1 MTAETHFEEE
11 WLMETIQNDILSL
24 LHHSDPDLSN
34 NASLMNP
41 DTCGGSH
48 ETVQLCQELLNAVQS
63 RKSAAFPDSDSVEE
77 STADHENFIR
87 TNIPAYSNKTG
98 SAALNVRQVLG
109 NLPSSTTSKLA
120 PLFTNLMSDR
130 VDVADLL
137 PATQDDVANEDAMG
151 KMAITLTKQAFL
163 AAELYVEL
171 IGMPGAWGAG
181 LINVGTLSGLSA
193 LLRRW
198 KLECCGNQEAGE
210 DDIFALEGNRKRK
223 PSKDSKTN
231 TTKRSKEKKS
241 TVVIDIED
249 STDDEESTDSLIIE
263 DEDAGFSAVLSK
275 RDLVMGGLCVSRA
288 LARAQVGKEFVAWSC
303 EAREAYVD
311 SAVTALLT
319 AGAMTAPATKT
330 AKVSKDPELDA
341 LRRSVPPLLSVT
353 LKRCFVDPSADSV
366 SDDDNEG
373 INSEYER
380 AERNHE
386 TIVAILRGLF
396 PSFVLQMELPKGQ
409 KGKEAAHA
417 LAVSTLEGITELV
430 AKQYELSSALASVST
445 TLKTPSKLRTPGTE
459 KSSTNTTMPGMSH
472 SSRKKRVSFFGDLS
486 DVVSPEKVVPPT
498 LKLTSTPMRNRALVS
513 TGLTPTHGRDRPR
526 PVLSAV
532 LGLLQKLAT
541 FKGLDRTN
549 IRNHII
555 NTLCKALPCLPL
567 LERTCFLHF
576 LIHLCHSKV
585 SVHRLMCVD
594 LVGRILSKPWL
605 WNEHSAQTVSPI
617 LGKSPTTM
625 TPSTRASFSPI
636 VECSTE
642 NMPLALMSI
651 LEGRLTDRTPAVRA
665 RTAYAISEML
675 ETVSEEDVKEVG
687 INPTSEFVSSLEL
700 ASNGL
705 ARKLRKRAALDEGA
719 TVRKAAVNAFVG
731 LVEFDKGMHSLCSEA
746 DITMLSDLCSDSSVA
761 VRKAAADGLT
771 SLLLCFSRAEGS
783 FRDIVYVLEE
793 KWPSAIMPM
802 VGDIEATCVA
812 KAVDLFYQTTIE
824 PLVGTDV
831 EDLTSDV
838 SLSPECLS
846 AWHLL
851 ARVSERSVQEGAAR
865 GEFGALRTLVGKLA
879 ELYDGETLQ
888 RLLLATREVA
898 IRSLE
903 DLACT
908 LNRRQESQLKGSWCM
923 LEALADQ
930 DKKPVDLSKLTRKRS
945 FSLGFLST
953 SLDKLFCSF
962 QANEFDHSGMTHSA
976 MKSCI
981 KVISKWSPHLHVED
995 TQHLLDRIKVSL
1007 RKFELPTDVVGSAI
1021 TAVVAL
1027 TNRVSGDNTKQ
1038 ECSAWILELNK
1049 SCEDSIARFVA
1060 LSDQSLNEGTELV
1073 RALFTVGELSMI
1085 GFKADEDT
1093 FSSGVASQKNLGS
1106 SSDDPV
1112 AGMYEPPSDRLLSL
1126 VQAMLAKKLPKYDVA
1141 TPESVRA
1148 HAFLTLGKFCLR
1160 NESLAKSSLTILARE
1175 LHKSE
1180 SDMHPSV
1187 QSNALL
1193 VLGDLCVR
1201 YTNLVDRY
1209 LPVMARCLQSGIAEQ
1224 TSNSLFDG
1232 TQDQTSLVRKHAVL
1246 LLTGLLLQDYIK
1258 WRGLLFQR
1266 FLVATADR
1274 DEGVARLAEMS
1285 LCGPLLKKY
1294 PKLFFNNFVESL
1306 FVLNKFTC
1314 HRLYAAAASAG
1325 DNGAGVTVGFE
1336 GINLSGEAGRAA
1348 RKHIYATAI
1357 SKMSSEEKI
1366 GITARLANDVLGA
1379 ALETDGDLARVC
1391 RKSSVV
1397 APLTNEE
1404 NAYNVLCDALFIL
1417 TSPALQVARVPISD
1431 DAVGLEETG
1440 AASKAQHV
1448 AAAKGKLLS
1457 KISRKQLVE
1466 MVLPILCN
1474 LKTTLEESCSPLLKD
1489 LMQYLVV
1496 IYCAYKVEVKEVL
1509 ANDPTLLQEIEY
1521 DARQFKKNQRLNS
1534 PTGAVVVVS
1543 ESEGE

>member
-1 MTAETHFEEE
+1 
-11 WLMETIQNDILSL
+11 
-24 LHHSDPDLSN
+24 
-34 NASLMNP
+34 MNP
-41 DTCGGSH
+41 DTCGSSY
-48 ETVQLCQELLNAVQS
+48 ETVQLCQELLKAIQS
-63 RKSAAFPDSDSVEE
+63 RKSGVFSDSVEE
-77 STADHENFIR
+77 STADGENFIR
-87 TNIPAYSNKTG
+87 TNIPAYNANNKTG
-98 SAALNVRQVLG
+98 SLNVRQVLG
-109 NLPSSTTSKLA
+109 NLPSSTISKLA

-198 KLECCGNQEAGE
+198 KLECCGNQEVG
-210 DDIFALEGNRKRK
+210 DDDMFALEGNKKRK
-223 PSKDSKTN
+223 PSKDSRN
-231 TTKRSKEKKS
+231 DTTKRSKDKKS
-241 TVVIDIED
+241 TVVADIED
-249 STDDEESTDSLIIE
+249 SSDDEESMDSLIIE
-263 DEDAGFSAVLSK
+263 DENDGFSAILSK
-275 RDLVMGGLCVSRA
+275 RDLMMGGLCVSRA
-288 LARAQVGKEFVAWSC
+288 LAKAQLGKEFVAWSC

-319 AGAMTAPATKT
+319 TAAMTPATTKK

-341 LRRSVPPLLSVT
+341 LRRSVPSLLSGA
-353 LKRCFVDPSADSV
+353 LKKCFVAPSADSAL
-366 SDDDNEG
+366 DDEDENEEM
-373 INSEYER
+373 NSEYET

-386 TIVAILRGLF
+386 TAVAILRGLF
-396 PSFVLQMELPKGQ
+396 PSFILQMELPNGQ

-430 AKQYELSSALASVST
+430 AKQYELSSALASPST
-445 TLKTPSKLRTPGTE
+445 TLKTPSKLRTPATE
-459 KSSTNTTMPGMSH
+459 KSSTSTTTPASSR

-486 DVVSPEKVVPPT
+486 DIVSPEKVVPPT
-498 LKLTSTPMRNRALVS
+498 LKLASTPMRNRAIVS
-513 TGLTPTHGRDRPR
+513 TGLTPTHGKDRPR
-526 PVLSAV
+526 PVLSAI

-541 FKGLDRTN
+541 FKGIDRAN

-555 NTLCKALPCLPL
+555 ETLCKALPCLPL
-567 LERTCFLHF
+567 LERTCFLRF

-594 LVGRILSKPWL
+594 LVGRILSEPWL
-605 WNEHSAQTVSPI
+605 WKEHSSQTVSPI
-617 LGKSPTTM
+617 VGKSPTKM

-636 VECSTE
+636 VECCAE

-651 LEGRLTDRTPAVRA
+651 LQGRLMDRTPAVRA

-675 ETVSEEDVKEVG
+675 ENVSEKDVKEG
-687 INPTSEFVSSLEL
+687 ETNHLSEFVSSLEL
-700 ASNGL
+700 ASNGF
-705 ARKLRKRAALDEGA
+705 ARKLRRRAAMDEGA
-719 TVRKAAVNAFVG
+719 TVRKAAINAFVG
-731 LVEFDKGMHSLCSEA
+731 LVVFDKRMQSLCSEA

-771 SLLLCFSRAEGS
+771 SLLLCFNGAEGS

-793 KWPSAIMPM
+793 TWPSAIMPM
-802 VGDIEATCVA
+802 VGDIEPTCVA

-824 PLVGTDV
+824 PLVATDV
-831 EDLTSDV
+831 GDLASDIA
-838 SLSPECLS
+838 LAPDYLS

-865 GEFGALRTLVGKLA
+865 GEFDALRTLIGKLA
-879 ELYDGETLQ
+879 ELYDEEVLQ
-888 RLLLATREVA
+888 RLVLVTREVA
-898 IRSLE
+898 IRSLD
-903 DLACT
+903 DLAST
-908 LNRRQESQLKGSWCM
+908 LNSQQESQLKGSWCM

-930 DKKPVDLSKLTRKRS
+930 EKKPVDLSKLTRKRS
-945 FSLGFLST
+945 FSLSFLSL
-953 SLDKLFCSF
+953 SLDKLFRSF
-962 QANEFDHSGMTHSA
+962 QANDVEYSGMIHSA

-981 KVISKWSPHLHVED
+981 KVISKWAPHLHLED
-995 TQHLLDRIKVSL
+995 TQHLLDRIKLLL
-1007 RKFELPTDVVGSAI
+1007 RSFELPTDVVGSAI

-1027 TNRVSGDNTKQ
+1027 TDRVSGGNTKQ

-1049 SCEDSIARFVA
+1049 SCEDCIAGFVTSSVQA
-1060 LSDQSLNEGTELV
+1060 LNEDTELV
-1073 RALFTVGELSMI
+1073 RALYTVGELSMI

-1093 FSSGVASQKNLGS
+1093 FSSGAPSQKNRGS
-1106 SSDDPV
+1106 SSNDPV
-1112 AGMYEPPSDRLLSL
+1112 AGMHEPPSDRLLSL
-1126 VQAMLAKKLPKYDVA
+1126 VQAMLAKDLPNSDIA

-1148 HAFLTLGKFCLR
+1148 HAFLTLGKLCLR
-1160 NESLAKSSLTILARE
+1160 NESLAKSSLTIFARE
-1175 LHKSE
+1175 LHQSE
-1180 SDMHPSV
+1180 SDMRPSV

-1209 LPVMARCLQSGIAEQ
+1209 LPVMARCLQSGITDQ
-1224 TSNSLFDG
+1224 TSDSLFDG

-1306 FVLNKFTC
+1306 FVLNKFTA
-1314 HRLYAAAASAG
+1314 HPLYAAAASAG

-1348 RKHIYATAI
+1348 RNHIYATAI

-1379 ALETDGDLARVC
+1379 AIETDGELARVC
-1391 RKSSVV
+1391 RRKSSSV
-1397 APLTNEE
+1397 APSTSEE

-1417 TSPALQVARVPISD
+1417 TSPALQVARVPTRD
-1431 DAVGLEETG
+1431 DGIGLEETG

-1496 IYCAYKVEVKEVL
+1496 IFRAYKVEVKEFL
-1509 ANDPTLLQEIEY
+1509 ASDPTLLQEIEY
-1521 DARQFKKNQRLNS
+1521 DARQFKKNQRINS